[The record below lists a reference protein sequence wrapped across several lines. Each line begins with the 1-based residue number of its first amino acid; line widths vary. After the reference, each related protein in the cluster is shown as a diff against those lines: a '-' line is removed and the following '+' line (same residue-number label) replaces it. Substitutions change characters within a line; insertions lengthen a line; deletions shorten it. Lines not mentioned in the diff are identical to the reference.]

1 MVWMNNHIPKTS
13 THTTSINIKYSNK
26 CTDGVEWMSSRFETV
41 ENGFLYVFLYVKTLV
56 YLDIIVETIEYF
68 RTLDK

>member
-41 ENGFLYVFLYVKTLV
+41 ENGVLYVFYM
-56 YLDIIVETIEYF
+56 
-68 RTLDK
+68 